1 MKLKIATIAAAM
13 LLAPAVAMAEGDP
26 AKGKKVFNKC
36 KACHYVDKEK
46 NKVGPHLKGVV
57 GRKVAGVEGYKYSK
71 AMKEFSEKVE
81 VWDEETLKK
90 YLKKPKDLVPKT
102 KMTFAGLKKDED
114 IENVIH
120 LMAERTPARHLMMAR
135 RLFWRPETPLRA
147 GS

>member
-46 NKVGPHLKGVV
+46 NKVGPHLIGIV
-57 GRKVAGVEGYKYSK
+57 GRKVASVEGYKYSK
-71 AMKEFSEKVE
+71 GMKEFSQKVE
-81 VWDEETLKK
+81 AWDEENLKK
-90 YLKKPKDLVPKT
+90 YLKKPKAVVPKT

-114 IENVIH
+114 IENVIAF
-120 LMAERTPARHLMMAR
+120 LKSMAQ
-135 RLFWRPETPLRA
+135 
-147 GS
+147 